1 MTAHAKALAAPS
13 LREAE
18 NGKLYVGKLTGA
30 AHGEVLPY
38 PNASVGD
45 HITFH
50 VVTTSG
56 NTREDHQILTEPEVG
71 KPIIF
76 LIPKDV
82 FEKKLIPEATADLH
96 YIVTRFNQV
105 PEKSPSLRIKLER

>member
-1 MTAHAKALAAPS
+1 MTAQMKALVAPL

-18 NGKLYVGKLTGA
+18 DGKLYVGKLTGA
-30 AHGEVLPY
+30 AHGEVP
-38 PNASVGD
+38 PPPHASVGD
-45 HITFH
+45 RITFD

-56 NTREDHQILTEPEVG
+56 NTWQDHHVLTAPELG

-82 FEKKLIPEATADLH
+82 FEKKLTPKATADLH
-96 YIVTRFNQV
+96 YIVAHLNKP
-105 PEKSPSLRIKLER
+105 PEKSPTLHLKLEP

>member
-18 NGKLYVGKLTGA
+18 DGKLYVGKLTGA
-30 AHGEVLPY
+30 AHGEVPHYLH
-38 PNASVGD
+38 ASVGD
-45 HITFH
+45 QITFH

-56 NTREDHQILTEPEVG
+56 NTWEGHHMVTAPEVG
-71 KPIIF
+71 KPITF

-82 FEKKLIPEATADLH
+82 FEKNLTPEATADLH
-96 YIVTRFNQV
+96 YSITIRDQ
-105 PEKSPSLRIKLER
+105 PPALSPLLTIKLER

>member
-82 FEKKLIPEATADLH
+82 FEKNLTPEATAELR
-96 YIVTRFNQV
+96 YSVTSRDQ
-105 PEKSPSLRIKLER
+105 PPKASPLLTIKLER

>member
-1 MTAHAKALAAPS
+1 MTAQAKAFAAPS

-18 NGKLYVGKLTGA
+18 DGKLYVGELTGA
-30 AHGEVLPY
+30 AHGEVPLY
-38 PNASVGD
+38 LHASVGD
-45 HITFH
+45 GITFH

-56 NTREDHQILTEPEVG
+56 NTWNDHHVLTAPEVG

-82 FEKKLIPEATADLH
+82 FEKKLILEATADLH